1 VRYGD
6 RPINELF
13 PELIDAAGRTLDQF
27 LAKVREP
34 EMGVQ
39 EFLIGSTLLKNAMYR
54 EEREVRIVA
63 IPGTS
68 DLSAIALREHA
79 GVFKPLPLPEVR
91 TRTDG
96 GRYVS
101 LFEGKPVRLP
111 ILRVIVGPAA
121 DAEERVSHARS
132 LLPGVP
138 VFVSNSAP

>member
-1 VRYGD
+1 M
-6 RPINELF
+6 NSF
-13 PELIDAAGRTLDQF
+13 QSFIDAAGRTLDQF

-91 TRTDG
+91 TRTDD

-121 DAEERVSHARS
+121 DAEERVDGR
-132 LLPGVP
+132 
-138 VFVSNSAP
+138 